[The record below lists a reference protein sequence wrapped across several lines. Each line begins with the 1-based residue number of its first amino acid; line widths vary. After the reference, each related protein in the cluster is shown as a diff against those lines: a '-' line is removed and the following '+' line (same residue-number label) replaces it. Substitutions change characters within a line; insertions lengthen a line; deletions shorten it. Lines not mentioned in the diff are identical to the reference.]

1 MRNESSLFPS
11 YGNRPW
17 GSCMGYLRLL
27 ASEWQKQDGSW
38 PLEARVKLWSSLL
51 SQGSV
56 LWAWEPPLEAMTT
69 LPCWIL
75 LSSNQIRYQELLKV
89 QACPEVILLTL
100 NSAPQEIQTAGFG
113 AEEDGRFWRQMSCQ
127 VLPSVGW
134 RAYIFVRIG
143 WSPPEL
149 HSGSRWPTDLTL
161 DTKSWSWVVSV
172 CQLCSSVVCC
182 LFWDFCVSV

>member
-1 MRNESSLFPS
+1 
-11 YGNRPW
+11 
-17 GSCMGYLRLL
+17 
-27 ASEWQKQDGSW
+27 
-38 PLEARVKLWSSLL
+38 
-51 SQGSV
+51 
-56 LWAWEPPLEAMTT
+56 MTT

-127 VLPSVGW
+127 VLPSEGW

-143 WSPPEL
+143 
-149 HSGSRWPTDLTL
+149 
-161 DTKSWSWVVSV
+161 
-172 CQLCSSVVCC
+172 
-182 LFWDFCVSV
+182 